1 MSRSQWIISAA
12 RSTRIG
18 QPVRRMSPAA
28 LLLPTPLA
36 PVSLCAIVLFSSLV
50 SVAILPAPAH
60 AETLAEALDSAYRT
74 NPVLDAER
82 ARLRATDEEV
92 PAAKSG
98 YRPTVSGG
106 ASIARETQRTK
117 PTSIVDGANSP
128 ATLEVN
134 VTQSLFDGFQT
145 TNAVSEA
152 EALVRAGRENLR
164 NVESNVLF
172 DAVTVYAD
180 VLRDQSI
187 VALRDRNVS
196 ILSRELEAALARR
209 VVREVTL
216 TDVAQARAR
225 RARALSAADLAKAN
239 LRIARANYK
248 RVIGHEPSKL
258 KQPSL
263 RTSNLPR
270 SLAEALAIGEK
281 ESPNVVSA
289 LYREQ
294 ASRFSVDRVRGR
306 LLPRVDLEANYANEA
321 SPSILSDRR
330 DSASITGRLTIP
342 FYQGGE
348 VYARVRQAKH
358 THVSRLTEI
367 EQARNETQANITAA
381 WSRLQAA
388 RAQLD
393 SDQIQVDSAKTAL
406 VGVRE
411 EEKVGQRTLLD
422 VLNAEQ
428 ELLDAQVAQVV
439 TRRDIIVAS
448 YALLSSIGRLSA
460 DARVFTDEIYDA
472 EAHYDD
478 VRNKWIGVT
487 ITNSGAEDVP
497 ADIAQADDVVDAVV
511 GYQKST
517 RKRIVETSAI
527 PKPVPAARFK
537 AAAKKA
543 APRLRSR
550 IEPDP
555 VPRPILESLFKKTFE

>member
-1 MSRSQWIISAA
+1 MSRPQGIISSGM
-12 RSTRIG
+12 RQRIG
-18 QPVRRMSPAA
+18 QSGRRVAITA
-28 LLLPTPLA
+28 LLIAAGLA
-36 PVSLCAIVLFSSLV
+36 LAGISQSAN
-50 SVAILPAPAH
+50 
-60 AETLAEALDSAYRT
+60 AETLAEALAATYRT
-74 NPVLDAER
+74 NPVIDSER

-106 ASIARETQRTK
+106 ASIGRETQRTR
-117 PTSIVDGANSP
+117 PNSIVDGPNSP
-128 ATLEVN
+128 ATLELN

-145 TNAVSEA
+145 PNAVSEA

-164 NVESNVLF
+164 SVESTVLLE
-172 DAVTVYAD
+172 AVTVYAD
-180 VLRDQSI
+180 VLRDQAI

-225 RARALSAADLAKAN
+225 RARALSSADIAKAN

-263 RTSNLPR
+263 RTNNLPR
-270 SLAEALAIGEK
+270 SLAEALEIGEK

-294 ASRFSVDRVRGR
+294 ASRFGVDRVRGR
-306 LLPRVDLEANYANEA
+306 LLPRVDLEANYAHEA
-321 SPSILSDRR
+321 SPSILTDRR
-330 DSASITGRLTIP
+330 DTASITGRLTIP

-381 WSRLQAA
+381 WSRLQAS
-388 RAQLD
+388 RAQLS

-428 ELLDAQVAQVV
+428 ELLDAQVSQVE

-448 YALLSSIGRLSA
+448 YALLSTIGRLSA

-472 EAHYDD
+472 QAHYDD
-478 VRNKWIGVT
+478 VRNKWFGVT
-487 ITNSGAEDVP
+487 ITEAGTQEAP
-497 ADIAQADDVVDAVV
+497 ADIAHADEVS
-511 GYQKST
+511 GYQVSA
-517 RKRIVETSAI
+517 RESIAETAAI
-527 PKPVPAARFK
+527 PKPSPAARKK
-537 AAAKKA
+537 ATAKKA
-543 APRLRSR
+543 LPALRSR
-550 IEPDP
+550 IEPDT
-555 VPRPILESLFKKTFE
+555 VPRPLLESLFRQTFQ

>member
-1 MSRSQWIISAA
+1 MNRTPRNNSLKQCARAPGWRRRIAFAA
-12 RSTRIG
+12 CLIPTSFGILAMAPT
-18 QPVRRMSPAA
+18 AA
-28 LLLPTPLA
+28 M
-36 PVSLCAIVLFSSLV
+36 
-50 SVAILPAPAH
+50 
-60 AETLAEALDSAYRT
+60 AETLAEALASAYRT
-74 NPVLDAER
+74 NPVIDAER

-92 PAAKSG
+92 PVAKSG
-98 YRPTVSGG
+98 YRPIVSGG
-106 ASIARETQRTK
+106 ASIGRESQRTK
-117 PTSIVDGANSP
+117 PASIIDGPSSP

-145 TNAVSEA
+145 PNAVSEA

-164 NVESNVLF
+164 SVESSVLL

-225 RARALSAADLAKAN
+225 RARAISAADLAKAN
-239 LRIARANYK
+239 LRISRANYK
-248 RVIGHEPSKL
+248 RFIGHEPTKL
-258 KQPSL
+258 KQPGL

-270 SLAEALAIGEK
+270 SLSEALDIGEK

-294 ASRFSVDRVRGR
+294 ASRFGVDRVRGR
-306 LLPRVDLEANYANEA
+306 LLPRVDLEANYAHEA
-321 SPSILSDRR
+321 SPSILTDRR
-330 DSASITGRLTIP
+330 DTASITGRLTIP

-367 EQARNETQANITAA
+367 EQARNETQANVTAA
-381 WSRLQAA
+381 WSRLQAS
-388 RAQLD
+388 RAQLG
-393 SDQIQVDSAKTAL
+393 SDQVQVDSAKTAL

-439 TRRDIIVAS
+439 TRRDIVVAS

-478 VRNKWIGVT
+478 VRNKWFGVT
-487 ITNSGAEDVP
+487 ITKATDEDLPVEVVEN
-497 ADIAQADDVVDAVV
+497 DIVR
-511 GYQKST
+511 GYQTSA
-517 RKRIVETSAI
+517 RDRIVETAAI
-527 PKPVPAARFK
+527 PRPAVAARRNSS
-537 AAAKKA
+537 AERRPA
-543 APRLRSR
+543 RLKSR
-550 IEPDP
+550 IEPEP
-555 VPRPILESLFKKTFE
+555 VKPPLLESLFKKTFD